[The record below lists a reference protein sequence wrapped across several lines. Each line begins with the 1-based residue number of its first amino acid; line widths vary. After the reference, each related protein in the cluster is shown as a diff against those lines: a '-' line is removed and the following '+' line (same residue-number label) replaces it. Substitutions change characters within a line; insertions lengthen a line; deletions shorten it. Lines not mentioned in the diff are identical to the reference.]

1 MSDGYDRLAE
11 TLDILDELLSEMD
24 MKRTDALDLGRLSHE
39 ACLRESAV
47 ETLLAGRRLPEVEF
61 RYTVVDKIKFLME
74 TRLKKDKDSIG
85 RERLRPYSAAEIA
98 RAVDKTP
105 QWLSLLLKKASTP
118 SLETTGKLSKFF
130 DVPSNLLLE
139 WPPETLARILNTR
152 VIPELRDAHG
162 CGTDGP
168 RVPPQ
173 AMKLALRL
181 GNAKLKPAQEEAL
194 HLFID
199 SIKASL

>member
-24 MKRTDALDLGRLSHE
+24 MERTDALDLRKLSHE

-47 ETLLAGRRLPEVEF
+47 QTLLAGRRLPEVAF

-74 TRLKKDKDSIG
+74 TRLKRVEDSSG

-130 DVPSNLLLE
+130 DVPSSLLLE
-139 WPPETLARILNTR
+139 WPPETLTRVLNSR
-152 VIPELRDAHG
+152 VIPELRNAHG
-162 CGTDGP
+162 CGTEGA

-181 GNAKLKPAQEEAL
+181 GNTKLKPAQEDAL